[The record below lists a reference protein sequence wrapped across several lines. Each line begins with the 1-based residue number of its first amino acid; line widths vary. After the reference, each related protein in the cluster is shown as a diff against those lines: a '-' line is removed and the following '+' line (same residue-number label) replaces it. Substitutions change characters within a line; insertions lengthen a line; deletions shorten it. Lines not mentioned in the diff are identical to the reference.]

1 MNKENILLSDY
12 EIKGILGKGTF
23 SKVKLGINKM
33 TNEKVAI
40 KIMDK
45 QLALNKQNFERIKRE
60 LSILKN
66 CKHPNIIK
74 IHDTKEDQ
82 NNFYFIMEYCQYG
95 ELFLHIVNNK
105 RLDEKQSSFYFFQLI
120 NGLNYLHI
128 NNIVHRDLKPENL
141 LLGKGKILKIIDFGL
156 SNYSFDNQYLNTP
169 CGSPSYASP
178 EMIKGKKY
186 NGFISDIWSCGVI
199 LYVMLCGYLPFDGF
213 NNNDLFKKILKCKVN
228 YPNNMDKSAMD
239 LLKNILVANP
249 DKRID
254 VNKIKQH
261 PFYLKGRSIF
271 KQKYPDLINEVENF
285 GGTYN
290 KMTLKKSV
298 SERMNYDL
306 KHINNENINEV
317 NNDNSN
323 NYYTKRNNNLSNSV
337 NKNENKKDD
346 NYNEKNIEVKSNENN
361 LYSNLLCHTK
371 NINYYKKIL
380 SGKLNIHKIR
390 KNRNKEDENNE
401 TNSKNKNMY
410 DKDNPSSNSKLN
422 ISKNSERFSSIKRNK
437 NKMILSNSVNSKEL
451 RKKNLEINL
460 KNIPYQKNFDNL
472 NYFRNKNE
480 SSTRV
485 KTAEKMDTNKGDS
498 EDKKRISTM
507 SFNENYLKD
516 KYGCH
521 SPNFLLLKKMLKNSI
536 NHNNEDEKDINDIQE
551 SIVYNAQKETQIFN
565 ITHTINKIK
574 KLKVIYENEI
584 NHAAGKET
592 KKEYISSNNSNSNF
606 QLNGKK
612 QKNKNS
618 NETSK
623 NNLVFK
629 NHINKNNNNVDV
641 SPIRKIDSLYND
653 SKGKKSSNK
662 ILSSYNSTTNAH
674 NLIRNNDIIFYGNN
688 YFNNEDI
695 KENSNSNS
703 TKKNFKSYYNTNDSN
718 NNLDINSTNDFIRN
732 SNYIARKND
741 LSKNKNNKLI
751 ESERNTI
758 KIPYILTNFNYVDKS
773 PLFHKSKINY
783 SSCKNNSIKVNK
795 NKKIDNSRKK
805 NESGNK
811 KKNIDKQCSLTDKLN
826 SIKKNFNICNKDI
839 FIVDNRKQALMN
851 YISNQNTKINS
862 NRSQKY
868 IKNRSLGESQNN
880 SGKKDASRKRNQY
893 TSLLGKMNISNHN
906 KNNNS
911 AYSELQ
917 IKQVKTNDNRELS
930 EKSDSKSKNNYGLF
944 NHMFS
949 FLKKNKNILYNDEN
963 QNYNTKRGSKKRHIG
978 LEKNRKYSESSSLS
992 KDYSNFDSNKNNVNG
1007 RYKNNNNKNKL
1018 RGNKNRS
1025 SSVTKGSL

>member
-23 SKVKLGINKM
+23 SKVKLGISKM

-45 QLALNKQNFERIKRE
+45 QLALNKHNFERIKRE

-105 RLDEKQSSFYFFQLI
+105 RLDDKQSSFYFFQLI

-285 GGTYN
+285 GAKHN
-290 KMTLKKSV
+290 KMTIKKSV
-298 SERMNYDL
+298 SERMNYEI
-306 KHINNENINEV
+306 KQINNENMSEV
-317 NNDNSN
+317 KNDNSN
-323 NYYTKRNNNLSNSV
+323 NYYTKRNNNLSKSV
-337 NKNENKKDD
+337 NKNESKKGD
-346 NYNEKNIEVKSNENN
+346 NYNEKNNEIKSNENN

-380 SGKLNIHKIR
+380 SGKLNVHKIR
-390 KNRNKEDENNE
+390 KNRNKEDESNE
-401 TNSKNKNMY
+401 TNSKNKNIY
-410 DKDNPSSNSKLN
+410 NKDNPSSSSKLN

-460 KNIPYQKNFDNL
+460 NNIPYQKNLDNH
-472 NYFRNKNE
+472 NYYRNSNQ
-480 SSTRV
+480 SSKRV
-485 KTAEKMDTNKGDS
+485 KTAEKMDINKGDS
-498 EDKKRISTM
+498 EDNKRILIVSY
-507 SFNENYLKD
+507 NENYLKD

-612 QKNKNS
+612 QKNKNN

-629 NHINKNNNNVDV
+629 NHINKNNNNVDA
-641 SPIRKIDSLYND
+641 SPIRKIDSLING
-653 SKGKKSSNK
+653 SKGKKDSNK
-662 ILSSYNSTTNAH
+662 KLSSYNSTTNTN
-674 NLIRNNDIIFYGNN
+674 NLNRNNDIMFYSNN
-688 YFNNEDI
+688 YLKNEDI
-695 KENSNSNS
+695 KENSNS
-703 TKKNFKSYYNTNDSN
+703 TKNNFKSYYNTNDSN
-718 NNLDINSTNDFIRN
+718 NNLDINSTNDYIRN
-732 SNYIARKND
+732 SNHIARKND
-741 LSKNKNNKLI
+741 LNKNNKLI
-751 ESERNTI
+751 ESERNVI
-758 KIPYILTNFNYVDKS
+758 KIPYILTNFNYDDKS
-773 PLFHKSKINY
+773 SLLHKSKIN
-783 SSCKNNSIKVNK
+783 
-795 NKKIDNSRKK
+795 
-805 NESGNK
+805 
-811 KKNIDKQCSLTDKLN
+811 
-826 SIKKNFNICNKDI
+826 
-839 FIVDNRKQALMN
+839 
-851 YISNQNTKINS
+851 
-862 NRSQKY
+862 
-868 IKNRSLGESQNN
+868 
-880 SGKKDASRKRNQY
+880 
-893 TSLLGKMNISNHN
+893 
-906 KNNNS
+906 
-911 AYSELQ
+911 
-917 IKQVKTNDNRELS
+917 
-930 EKSDSKSKNNYGLF
+930 
-944 NHMFS
+944 
-949 FLKKNKNILYNDEN
+949 
-963 QNYNTKRGSKKRHIG
+963 
-978 LEKNRKYSESSSLS
+978 
-992 KDYSNFDSNKNNVNG
+992 
-1007 RYKNNNNKNKL
+1007 
-1018 RGNKNRS
+1018 
-1025 SSVTKGSL
+1025 